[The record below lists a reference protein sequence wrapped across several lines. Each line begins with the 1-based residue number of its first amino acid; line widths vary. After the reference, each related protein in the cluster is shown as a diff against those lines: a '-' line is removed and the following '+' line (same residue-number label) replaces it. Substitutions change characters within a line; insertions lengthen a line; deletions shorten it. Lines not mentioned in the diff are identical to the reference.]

1 MIALEAN
8 PPMGRRKW
16 SERGKS
22 YGRNELIAEYIY
34 KLTGKRRTRKQ
45 VSSHLQVL
53 DSFLKGDPECK
64 LLINT
69 NMTSL
74 LTVFKG
80 RDLFEKSQTP
90 PTRSLQPPI
99 PNIVHLSTI
108 SSREVSITSHNLP
121 VLIMVLPPTRT
132 TEISQLP
139 SHWAQ
144 TYTILILI

>member
-1 MIALEAN
+1 MLPCMRIQKLTGPFVVAALEAN

-64 LLINT
+64 LIC
-69 NMTSL
+69 
-74 LTVFKG
+74 
-80 RDLFEKSQTP
+80 Q
-90 PTRSLQPPI
+90 RSL
-99 PNIVHLSTI
+99 VLS
-108 SSREVSITSHNLP
+108 R
-121 VLIMVLPPTRT
+121 
-132 TEISQLP
+132 
-139 SHWAQ
+139 
-144 TYTILILI
+144 